1 MEYDRFHAFFFPLPA
16 GPLTARRSLTFH
28 CATSRGPLDAPRDK
42 LFRLGLLPATGLR
55 LRCRVSASNCAH
67 HFSEAPQ
74 RPLCFKYNNNNNK
87 CTAKNC
93 NFVHHCQRCLGNHPK
108 SSCNALKGDTARA
121 ARRQQEEATEIQQSS
136 LTDTEEVC
144 PSAYMFSGHDL
155 R

>member
-16 GPLTARRSLTFH
+16 GPLIARRSMH
-28 CATSRGPLDAPRDK
+28 RITSNVPNSSDMSCSSDICNQSLS
-42 LFRLGLLPATGLR
+42 FATGLR

-74 RPLCFKYNNNNNK
+74 RPLCFKYNNNK

-93 NFVHHCQRCLGNHPK
+93 NFVHQYQRCLSNYPK

-121 ARRQQEEATEIQQSS
+121 VRRQQEEATEIQQSS

-155 R
+155 T